1 MSERPILFSAG
12 GGEPRAYYN
21 EIDRDAVHVL
31 RSLIADGLIADG
43 DVDDRS
49 IVDVRPSDLVGY
61 TQCHFFAGAG
71 LWSVAARLAG
81 WPDNRTL
88 WTGSCPCQP
97 FSAAGRGLGTNDP
110 RHLWPDFFRLIRSC
124 RPPVVMGEQVAGAP
138 GYGWFDGVRAD
149 LAGEDFASRTVDIPV
164 CAVDGPHIRQRLYW
178 ITVANGH
185 DHAEARRAGIL
196 LGSSGGNQ
204 SEPPYGADRHLG
216 GCDDRG
222 LGDAE
227 RRRRDGAWVS
237 DGAGQEVLVA
247 TGADGRETVR
257 TEGHLAITPGI
268 SGQGSREAGARP
280 GRLQLP
286 FGGHDRDGGVVDP
299 SRVGR
304 GERRAEP
311 ELRSRRPAIAVADAP
326 VITLGDAIGSGLE
339 RQRRHGDDSRGWP
352 ETPRPVAAPDGRNGS
367 AWSGAV
373 WLHCH
378 DGKARRTEPGI
389 RLLVDG
395 MAGRVPAWRL
405 AGNSISP
412 VLAAEVIGAFLDTER
427 SAA

>member
-1 MSERPILFSAG
+1 MR
-12 GGEPRAYYN
+12 GEARAYYN

-71 LWSVAARLAG
+71 VWSVAARLAG
-81 WPDNRTL
+81 WPDDRPL

-97 FSAAGRGLGTNDP
+97 FSAAGRGLGTDDP
-110 RHLWPDFFRLIRSC
+110 RHLWPDFFRLIRAG

-149 LAGEDFASRTVDIPV
+149 LAGEGFASRTVDIPV

-185 DHAEARRAGIL
+185 HHSETRGACKLPQEASCDRP
-196 LGSSGGNQ
+196 
-204 SEPPYGADRHLG
+204 EPPHGADRHLG
-216 GCDDRG
+216 GSDDRSMG
-222 LGDAE
+222 NAE
-227 RRRRDGAWVS
+227 RRGRDGAGLSDVS
-237 DGAGQEVLVA
+237 GQEVSLV
-247 TGADGRETVR
+247 TRADGRASVR
-257 TEGHLAITPGI
+257 TEGNLAIPPGV
-268 SGQGSREAGARP
+268 SRKGLGQTGARS
-280 GRLQLP
+280 GRRELP
-286 FGGHDRDGGVVDP
+286 SGGHDRDGSVVDA
-299 SRVGR
+299 SRFGR
-304 GERRAEP
+304 GEGRAEP
-311 ELRSRRPAIAVADAP
+311 ELRSGRAAFAVADASG
-326 VITLGDAIGSGLE
+326 VTQGDAFGSRLE
-339 RQRRHGDDSRGWP
+339 GQRGHGDDGRGWP
-352 ETPRPVAAPDGRNGS
+352 EAPRPVASTDGRNGS
-367 AWSGAV
+367 AWSGAE
-373 WLHCH
+373 WLLCH

-412 VLAAEVIGAFLDTER
+412 VLAAEVIGAFLDVEGR
-427 SAA
+427 AA

>member
-1 MSERPILFSAG
+1 MSEG
-12 GGEPRAYYN
+12 RAYYN

-31 RSLIADGLIADG
+31 RALIADGLIADG

-49 IVDVRPSDLVGY
+49 IVDVRPEDLVGY

-71 LWSVAARLAG
+71 LWSVAARIAG
-81 WPDNRTL
+81 WPDDRPL

-97 FSAAGRGLGTNDP
+97 FSAAGRGLGTDDP
-110 RHLWPDFFRLIRSC
+110 RHLWPDFFRLIRAC

-185 DHAEARRAGIL
+185 HDTEARGASIILGAAGCDR
-196 LGSSGGNQ
+196 
-204 SEPPYGADRHLG
+204 SEPTDGADRNARG
-216 GCDDRG
+216 RDDRSMG
-222 LGDAE
+222 NAE
-227 RRRRDGAWVS
+227 RGRRDGARLS
-237 DGAGQEVLVA
+237 DGAGQEVPVA
-247 TGADGRETVR
+247 AGPDGREALRSEGNMVDTSRFGRREGRPEPELRCGRATAAIADASGVTLGDAFCSGLEGQRRDGADGR
-257 TEGHLAITPGI
+257 
-268 SGQGSREAGARP
+268 
-280 GRLQLP
+280 
-286 FGGHDRDGGVVDP
+286 
-299 SRVGR
+299 
-304 GERRAEP
+304 
-311 ELRSRRPAIAVADAP
+311 
-326 VITLGDAIGSGLE
+326 
-339 RQRRHGDDSRGWP
+339 GWP
-352 ETPRPVAAPDGRNGS
+352 EASRPASSTDGRNGS
-367 AWSGAV
+367 AWSGAD
-373 WLHCH
+373 WLVCH

-412 VLAAEVIGAFLDTER
+412 VLAAEVIGAFLDVER
-427 SAA
+427 AAA